1 MTDWLSVR
9 SDAIQA
15 AQGVLGGACNAASA
29 GATAQ
34 ITQLTQTA
42 QYIEENSGSMT
53 SDESQFL
60 MTQQKTALQ
69 NVLTAYAS
77 IAIAA
82 AINTVN
88 AVVNK
93 ILSDA
98 PALVGLI

>member
-1 MTDWLSVR
+1 MTDWSSVR

-15 AQGVLGGACNAASA
+15 AQGVLGGAWNAASA

-34 ITQLTQTA
+34 ITQLVQTA

-93 ILSDA
+93 LLTDV
-98 PALVGLI
+98 PALVGFI